1 MNELWIQVK
10 NNLSFLLVCIGVAVA
25 ISLLAKLAEKYLPAT
40 RKVRPAKRLTIL
52 GVSAA
57 ISAVL
62 HMLDFPLPFLIPGF
76 YKMDFSEL
84 SVLIAGF
91 YLGPSAAVVTEALKI
106 FLKLLMKGTST
117 AFVGDFANFA
127 VGCTF
132 VVPATILYHLHKS
145 KKSAVAGLAAGTL
158 IMTVFGSAFNAL
170 YLIPKF
176 AELFGMPIEAIVGAG
191 NAINSH
197 ITGVSSFVL
206 LAVAPMNLIK
216 GTVVSIL
223 TLLLYKKI
231 ETPLFGKE

>member
-1 MNELWIQVK
+1 MSSLAMMMQMQT
-10 NNLSFLLVCIGVAVA
+10 VAT
-25 ISLLAKLAEKYLPAT
+25 IYPTELLATSMEISAPQNTQL
-40 RKVRPAKRLTIL
+40 KRLR
-52 GVSAA
+52 
-57 ISAVL
+57 
-62 HMLDFPLPFLIPGF
+62 
-76 YKMDFSEL
+76 
-84 SVLIAGF
+84 SV
-91 YLGPSAAVVTEALKI
+91 
-106 FLKLLMKGTST
+106 
-117 AFVGDFANFA
+117 
-127 VGCTF
+127 
-132 VVPATILYHLHKS
+132 KS
-145 KKSAVAGLAAGTL
+145 KMSAVAGLAAGTL

-216 GTVVSIL
+216 GAVVSVL

>member
-1 MNELWIQVK
+1 M
-10 NNLSFLLVCIGVAVA
+10 
-25 ISLLAKLAEKYLPAT
+25 
-40 RKVRPAKRLTIL
+40 
-52 GVSAA
+52 
-57 ISAVL
+57 
-62 HMLDFPLPFLIPGF
+62 
-76 YKMDFSEL
+76 
-84 SVLIAGF
+84 
-91 YLGPSAAVVTEALKI
+91 
-106 FLKLLMKGTST
+106 
-117 AFVGDFANFA
+117 
-127 VGCTF
+127 
-132 VVPATILYHLHKS
+132 
-145 KKSAVAGLAAGTL
+145 AGLAAGTL

-216 GTVVSIL
+216 GAVVSVL